1 MTGNEIRRAFLDF
14 FVEHGHLEVASS
26 PVIPAEDPTLLF
38 TNAGMNQFKQVF
50 TGEETRQHLRAV
62 SAQKCIR
69 VSGKHNDLENVG
81 RTPRHHTFFE
91 MMGNFSFGDYFKEE
105 AVSLAWEFLC
115 ETIGLPKE
123 RLYITIF
130 TEDDEAQEAWTSS
143 TDIDPRRIYRL
154 GRKDNYWS
162 MGETGPQGPCSE
174 ILYDLAPTSDTSPN
188 SIDPTDGD
196 RLLEI
201 WNLVFMQYDA
211 LPTGEVV
218 PLPSP
223 SIDTGLGLERLAS
236 VIQGVES
243 NYETDLVF
251 PLIKEVSAISGV
263 EYDPGEAG
271 LSHRVIAD
279 HIRGL
284 TFAITDGVIPS
295 NEGRG
300 YVLRRLLRRAARHGR
315 KLDMHE
321 PFIHRLVP
329 EVVNTFRDAYPEVA
343 AAAERV
349 MLVVKTE
356 EERFGETLDQGIQ
369 RFDELAQSVEA
380 KGDVAISGR
389 DAFILYDTFGFPLDL
404 TQVMAEERGLPVDV
418 EGFQEALKE
427 QKERSRA
434 DRAGKTG
441 SMDEEALAAA
451 EIIRPEHGRIF
462 VGYERETWKYDTKV
476 VAIFNH
482 EFKQEVH
489 LDQGEQGYLVLAETP
504 FYTEA
509 GGQAADTGEISG
521 ETFSFRVERVH
532 RFGGVIFH
540 GGMVSAGTVGPEPV
554 VADIDTV
561 RRERIMRNHTATH
574 LLHAALREVLG
585 DHVQQSGSLVEPDRL
600 RFDFSHFSSM
610 SIEEQAEV
618 ERWVNR
624 AVQADVALEV
634 REMPQQEA
642 LAEGALAFF
651 GDKYGEVVRIVDTP
665 GWAKEFCGGTHVS
678 RTGEIGFFRLTQE
691 GSISSGVRRIEAI
704 TAQDAVETAIHEH
717 HTILQLREV
726 LGGMSEADLLRHAEQ
741 LVRENRSLRKA
752 TEKDAVKRG
761 MDQVDELIENATEV
775 EGVPVVAGRVE
786 AVDIGMMRNLA
797 DAVRHKLGRGVGVLG
812 MNLDEKVV
820 LLCVVSDDLVEEGW
834 KAGSI
839 VNTVAE
845 ITGGK
850 GGGKA
855 HLAQAGGPDTM
866 KLDEA
871 LGSVP
876 EIIRSH
882 APR

>member
-14 FVEHGHLEVASS
+14 FVDHGHLEVASS
-26 PVIPAEDPTLLF
+26 PVVPAEDPTLLF

-50 TGEETRQHLRAV
+50 TGQETRQYLRAA

-105 AVSLAWEFLC
+105 AVVLAWEFLC
-115 ETIGLPKE
+115 ETIGLPKD
-123 RLYITIF
+123 RLYVTIF
-130 TEDDEAQEAWTSS
+130 TEDDEAEEVWTSS
-143 TDIDPRRIYRL
+143 TDIDPDRIYRL

-174 ILYDLAPTSDTSPN
+174 ILFDLAPTGDTNPN
-188 SIDPTDGD
+188 TVDPTDGD

-211 LPTGEVV
+211 LPSGEIV
-218 PLPSP
+218 PLPGP

-236 VIQGVES
+236 VMQGVES
-243 NYETDLVF
+243 NYETDLVL
-251 PLIKEVSAISGV
+251 PLIEEVISISGID
-263 EYDPGEAG
+263 YDPGESG
-271 LSHRVIAD
+271 FSHRVIAD

-284 TFAITDGVIPS
+284 TFAIADGVIPS

-315 KLDMHE
+315 KLEMRE
-321 PFIHRLVP
+321 PFIHKLVP
-329 EVVNTFRDAYPEVA
+329 EVVNIFKDAYPEVA
-343 AAAERV
+343 MAADRV

-369 RFDELAQSVEA
+369 RFEELARSVEA
-380 KGDVAISGR
+380 NGDVAIPGR

-404 TQVMAEERGLPVDV
+404 TEVMAMERGLPVDV
-418 EGFQEALKE
+418 EGFQESLKE

-434 DRAGKTG
+434 DRAEKSG
-441 SMDEEALAAA
+441 SLDEEALGAA

-462 VGYERETWKYDTKV
+462 VGYERDNWEYDTKV
-476 VAIFNH
+476 VAIFDQ
-482 EFKQEVH
+482 EFKQVVR
-489 LDQGEQGYLVLAETP
+489 LDQGESGYLVLAETP
-504 FYTEA
+504 FYVEA
-509 GGQAADTGEISG
+509 GGQAADSGEIRG
-521 ETFSFRVERVH
+521 EASSFRVERMH

-540 GGMVSAGTVGPEPV
+540 SGTVSAGAFGPGPV
-554 VADIDTV
+554 VAAIDVV

-585 DHVQQSGSLVEPDRL
+585 DHVQQSGSLVEQDRL
-600 RFDFSHFSSM
+600 RFDFSHFTSM
-610 SIEEQAEV
+610 SMDEQAEV

-624 AVQADVALEV
+624 AIQADVAIEV

-651 GDKYGEVVRIVDTP
+651 GDKYGDVVRVVDAP
-665 GWAKEFCGGTHVS
+665 GWAKEFCGGTHIS

-704 TAQDAVETAIHEH
+704 TAQDAVESTIREH
-717 HTILQLREV
+717 QTLLKLREV
-726 LGGMSEADLLRHAEQ
+726 FGGAGDADILEHAEQ
-741 LVRENRSLRKA
+741 LVRENKSLRKA
-752 TEKDAVKRG
+752 TEKDAVQRG
-761 MDQVDELIENATEV
+761 VDQVDELMEKATEI
-775 EGVPVVAGRVE
+775 EGVPVVVGRVE
-786 AVDIGMMRNLA
+786 AADIGMMRNLA
-797 DAVRHKLGRGVGVLG
+797 DVLRNKLGRGVGVLG
-812 MNLDEKVV
+812 MELDEKVV

-834 KAGSI
+834 LAGSI
-839 VNTVAE
+839 VNSVAE

-850 GGGKA
+850 GGGRP
-855 HLAQAGGPDTM
+855 HLAQAGGPDTV

-882 APR
+882 ATR